1 MLWAHILSK
10 GRRVEKLWVDVGRL
24 SRRSYSASGPQ
35 LLRALVF
42 GVLILVPVPVM
53 WAYSHQTSRVRF
65 LDYSP
70 EAFQIAQRDGK
81 PVFLLISA
89 VWCYWCKYFAQHTL
103 ENEEIATYLN
113 RNYLSIFVDH
123 DRRMD
128 LTRKYARGLPMIVLF
143 DPAGQVRQSF
153 AGALKK
159 DDFLD
164 VLKRVASD
172 VRTNVAT
179 APPRK
184 PGTEA
189 IGIPSPVPVTQET
202 YQRLRDEMLN
212 ILTDHLDTVHGG
224 FGSGDK
230 YPHAR
235 LLGYLLDQYGAT
247 RDRRYLVAVEK
258 SLEGILRGI
267 YDPVEGGF
275 FRYAEGREWRQP
287 HYEKLLSVNASL
299 TLVFN
304 QAYRATQNPRYKQA
318 TEATI
323 AYLRRTLYDAR
334 AGGFYGSQTAD
345 PDYYHLAPSARRA
358 ARKPPVNRDKV
369 TAWNAEAALTFLA
382 LGQSTGRKDLVDVAL
397 RTLDF
402 MRQNLITEKG
412 AFQLYDVKAGQG
424 QLPGQ
429 LEPNA
434 WAALALLE
442 GYRASHIEGY
452 RQTAQR
458 VLTYAKAELFDKAR
472 GAFVEDRDSSLALG
486 ANGIMADAL
495 IRAYR
500 LTGHAEDLELA
511 TRVLATLG
519 GTARSLLVEDD
530 DATNVARVADA
541 VSYLRAYAQAVE
553 KP

>member
-1 MLWAHILSK
+1 ME
-10 GRRVEKLWVDVGRL
+10 RLWVEVRRL
-24 SRRSYSASGPQ
+24 SRRFF
-35 LLRALVF
+35 RALGRQRLQALAV
-42 GVLILVPVPVM
+42 GVLILIPAPAM
-53 WAYSHQTSRVRF
+53 WAYSHHTSQVRF

-70 EAFQIAQRDGK
+70 EAFQTAQREGK

-103 ENEEIATYLN
+103 ENEEVSTYLN

-172 VRTNVAT
+172 VRTNVAA
-179 APPRK
+179 APPRR

-189 IGIPSPVPVTQET
+189 IVLPSPVPVTLET
-202 YQRLRDEMLN
+202 YQRLRDDMLN
-212 ILTDHLDTVHGG
+212 FLTDHLDTVHGG

-235 LLGYLLDQYGAT
+235 LLSYLLSQYDAT

-299 TLVFN
+299 ALVFN
-304 QAYRATQNPRYKQA
+304 QAYRATKNPRYKQA
-318 TEATI
+318 TEATV

-345 PDYYHLAPSARRA
+345 PDYYRLAPPERRA

-397 RTLDF
+397 STLDF
-402 MRQNLITEKG
+402 MGQNLITEKG
-412 AFQLYDVKAGQG
+412 AFQLYDVKTGRG
-424 QLPGQ
+424 QLRGQ

-434 WAALALLE
+434 WAALAFLE
-442 GYRASHIEGY
+442 GYRASHIDAY

-458 VLTYAKAELFDKAR
+458 VLTYAKAELFDTAR
-472 GAFVEDRDSSLALG
+472 SAFVEDRDSSLALG

-495 IRAYR
+495 IRAHR
-500 LTGHAEDLELA
+500 LTGRAEDLELA

-519 GTARSLLVEDD
+519 GAARVLLVEDED
-530 DATNVARVADA
+530 PTIVARVADA
-541 VSYLRAYAQAVE
+541 VFYLRAYARVVE

>member
-1 MLWAHILSK
+1 M
-10 GRRVEKLWVDVGRL
+10 EKLWVDVGRL
-24 SRRSYSASGPQ
+24 SRRPRGAPRPQ
-35 LLRALVF
+35 LLRALAF
-42 GVLILVPVPVM
+42 GVLILVPAPAM
-53 WAYSHQTSRVRF
+53 WAYSHHTSRVRF

-70 EAFQIAQRDGK
+70 EAFQTAQRDGK

-103 ENEEIATYLN
+103 ENEEVVTYLN

-172 VRTNVAT
+172 VQTNVAA
-179 APPRK
+179 APPRR
-184 PGTEA
+184 PGSEA
-189 IGIPSPVPVTQET
+189 IVVPSPVPVTRET
-202 YQRLRDEMLN
+202 YQRLQNEMLN
-212 ILTDHLDTVHGG
+212 FLTDHLDTVHGG

-235 LLGYLLDQYGAT
+235 LLGYLLAQYDAT

-258 SLEGILRGI
+258 SLEGILKGI
-267 YDPVEGGF
+267 YDPMEGGF

-287 HYEKLLSVNASL
+287 HYEKLLSVNVSL

-345 PDYYHLAPSARRA
+345 PEYYRLAPSARRT

-402 MRQNLITEKG
+402 MGHNLITEKG
-412 AFQLYDVKAGQG
+412 AFQFYDVKAGRG

-442 GYRASHIEGY
+442 GYRTSHIEGY

-472 GAFVEDRDSSLALG
+472 GAFVEDRDSALALG

-495 IRAYR
+495 VRAYR

-519 GTARSLLVEDD
+519 GAARTLLVEDD

-541 VSYLRAYAQAVE
+541 VSYLRAYAQVVE